1 MPIINVTNY
10 MSGPFDAVM
19 GQTFRSDKMTQ
30 EGDNKLRNM
39 LMERA
44 SYGVSDALKLLYRI
58 FF

>member
-1 MPIINVTNY
+1 
-10 MSGPFDAVM
+10 MSGPFAAVM